1 MSYFIYYISIY
12 PVLTVFIV
20 VFVSL
25 IELILIFETTRI
37 VTALFYGLEEYQN
50 KKLMITRL
58 CWSFLPLLVFSFGLP
73 LR

>member
-1 MSYFIYYISIY
+1 MSYFIYYVSIY
-12 PVLTVFIV
+12 PVLTVFVI
-20 VFVSL
+20 VSL